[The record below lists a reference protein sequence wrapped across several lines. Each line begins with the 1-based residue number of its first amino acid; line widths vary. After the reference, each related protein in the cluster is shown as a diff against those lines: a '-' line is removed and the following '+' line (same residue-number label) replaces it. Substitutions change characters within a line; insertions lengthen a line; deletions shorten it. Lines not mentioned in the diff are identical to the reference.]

1 MQRSKFSS
9 WRSKTSDAKKEAM
22 TTQPSPFASSPIVL
36 DHPLIRHKL
45 TRLRRSDTST
55 AGFRRL
61 VRELSLL
68 MCYEATRDLP
78 METVEIT
85 TPLETMQAEQLAGPD
100 VCFISI
106 LRAGNG
112 LLDGMLDLVPFAPV
126 GHIGLYRDPETLE
139 AIEYYLKLPSQISS
153 RRCVVVDPMLAT
165 GHSAAAALTRLKEK
179 GAKRL
184 LFVCLLSTPEGIA
197 CLKEKHPDVPV
208 ITCAIDRGLDDH
220 GYIRP
225 GLGDAGDRLFG
236 TK

>member
-1 MQRSKFSS
+1 
-9 WRSKTSDAKKEAM
+9 M

-36 DHPLIRHKL
+36 DHPLIQHKL
-45 TRLRRSDTST
+45 SHLRKAETST

-78 METVEIT
+78 LETVEII
-85 TPLETMQAEQLAGPD
+85 TPLETTQAKQLAGPD

-126 GHIGLYRDPETLE
+126 GHIGLYRNPKTLE
-139 AIEYYLKLPSQISS
+139 AVEYYLKLPTQISS

-165 GHSAAAALTRLKEK
+165 GHSAAAALTRLKQE

-184 LFVCLLSTPEGIA
+184 LFVCLLSTKEGIEY
-197 CLKEKHPDVPV
+197 LKQTHPDVPV
-208 ITCAIDRGLDDH
+208 ITCSIDPTLDDH

>member
-1 MQRSKFSS
+1 
-9 WRSKTSDAKKEAM
+9 M

-36 DHPLIRHKL
+36 DHPLIQHKL
-45 TRLRRSDTST
+45 SHLRKAETST

-78 METVEIT
+78 LETVEII
-85 TPLETMQAEQLAGPD
+85 TPLETTQAKQLAGPD

-126 GHIGLYRDPETLE
+126 GHIGLYRDPKTLE
-139 AIEYYLKLPSQISS
+139 AVEYYLKLPTQISS

-165 GHSAAAALTRLKEK
+165 GHSAAAALTRLKQE

-184 LFVCLLSTPEGIA
+184 LFVCLLSTKEGIEY
-197 CLKEKHPDVPV
+197 LKQTHPDVPV
-208 ITCAIDRGLDDH
+208 ITCSIDPTLDDH

>member
-1 MQRSKFSS
+1 
-9 WRSKTSDAKKEAM
+9 M

-36 DHPLIRHKL
+36 DHPLIQHKL
-45 TRLRRSDTST
+45 SHLRKAETST

-78 METVEIT
+78 LETVEIT
-85 TPLETMQAEQLAGPD
+85 TPLETTQAKQLAGPD

-126 GHIGLYRDPETLE
+126 GHIGLYRDPKTLE
-139 AIEYYLKLPSQISS
+139 AVEYYLKLPTQISS

-165 GHSAAAALTRLKEK
+165 GHSAAAALTRLKQE
-179 GAKRL
+179 GAQRL
-184 LFVCLLSTPEGIA
+184 LFVCLLSTKEGIA
-197 CLKEKHPDVPV
+197 YLAETHPDVPV
-208 ITCAIDRGLDDH
+208 ITCSIDPTLDDH